1 MQIQSFIDLI
11 SQMGPTLCVVFC
23 SILPILETKIGIP
36 LGVDYSLFGEN
47 ALSPLESFFVAIV
60 ASSVMAT
67 ILAIIFHFC
76 FKKSKKKTFQN
87 KFTKLL
93 EKPIKKL
100 QNISRAKKIFWCIMF
115 VFLPV
120 PFSGIYGAT
129 ILCALIKLKLCD
141 SIISVLIGNAL
152 STFVEFL
159 ACWILKPYIS
169 LFLCIMIIL
178 ITLTL
183 LYQLIAFIFEKIA
196 KKLPKNTE

>member
-1 MQIQSFIDLI
+1 MLSQSFINI
-11 SQMGPTLCVVFC
+11 FSQMGPTLCVIVC

-36 LGVDYSLFGEN
+36 LGIDSSLFGES
-47 ALSPLESFFVAIV
+47 ALSLLNSFLI
-60 ASSVMAT
+60 
-67 ILAIIFHFC
+67 AIISSTIMSILLVIFFHFC

-100 QNISRAKKIFWCIMF
+100 QNISRAKKIFWCIML

-120 PFSGIYGAT
+120 PFSGIYGAA

-152 STFVEFL
+152 SSFVEFL

-183 LYQLIAFIFEKIA
+183 LYQLIAFVFEKIA